1 MVKQEMAKT
10 VKNGEKDYAG
20 TLNLPKT
27 SFPMKAD
34 LPKREP
40 QLVANW
46 KEMDMYG
53 QIRRKMSGKPK
64 FILHDGPPYANGD
77 IHLGTAL
84 NKILKDMIVKYRTM
98 NGYDAP
104 FVPGYDCHGLPIEYK
119 VVSELGEKEKALPKP
134 EIRKRCREY
143 ALRYVD
149 IMTGDFERL
158 GVFGQWDDPYL
169 TLSHKYEEKIFA
181 VFGEM
186 YQQKYIYRGLKPIT
200 WCYSC
205 RTALAEAEVEY
216 TDRTS
221 PSIYVKFPVVEG
233 LEKLGKSVFLL
244 IWTTTPW
251 TLPANLATAVHP
263 EFDYVAVEVDSE
275 VYIMADYLKPAVLD
289 KIKADPQA
297 KVLARF
303 KGTELEGV
311 KYRHPFLDKV
321 NPVIVAEHVTLE
333 QGTGLVHTAPGHGQE
348 DYVIG
353 SKYGLPV
360 FSPVDD
366 DGRFTAEAGVFKGR
380 HVFDANESVLE
391 VLREKNALLQSEQI
405 VHQYPHC
412 WRCGNPIIFR
422 ATAQWFISVDTNNLR
437 KRALEEIER
446 VTWIP
451 EWGKERIF
459 GMVASRP
466 DWCISRQ
473 RSWGVPIPI
482 FYCKSCGKEFF
493 EEKAFEHLKKLIA
506 KSGVD
511 IWFTSAPKDLLPEG
525 ARCECGSGE
534 FRKEED
540 ILDVW
545 FESGV
550 SHRAVLETTPGLS
563 FPADLYVEGS
573 DQHRGWFQS
582 SLLPSVAVKGRAP
595 YEAVLTHGYVVTS
608 DGKKMSKKLGN
619 AIYPDEVVEKYGA
632 DVLRLWTA
640 SENFTQDIRVSFEIL
655 QRLADA
661 YRRLR
666 NTFKFLLSNLYDFEP
681 AKHSVPYGRMD
692 ELDRWAL
699 HVLQQVIARVT
710 EAYERNEFFTAFHS
724 LYNYCTVSLSSLY
737 LDMLKDRLYTFAA
750 DNPARRSSQ
759 TALNIILHALTRML
773 APMLS
778 FTAEEVWR
786 AIPNQPGLEPSV
798 HLTSWPRV
806 EQRFVDE
813 RLGEKWG
820 NLLQLRS
827 SVTKALEIARR
838 DGLLGNS
845 LEANVA
851 LYPERAEETALL
863 RKSEN
868 ILPAIFIVSQVEVHQ
883 SGEAL
888 PADISVTEDHLA
900 VAVRKAAGKKCK
912 RCWNYRES
920 VGEFEEHPSLCERC
934 VNELRKIGESE

>member
-1 MVKQEMAKT
+1 MAKT
-10 VKNGEKDYAG
+10 LKNGEKDYAG

-40 QLVANW
+40 GIVASW
-46 KEMDMYG
+46 KEMDIYG
-53 QIRRKMSGKPK
+53 RIRRKMQGSPK

-98 NGYDAP
+98 RGYDTP

-119 VVSELGEKEKALPKP
+119 VLSELGEKEKDLPKP
-134 EIRKRCREY
+134 EIRRRCRDY
-143 ALRYVD
+143 ALKYVD

-169 TLSHKYEEKIFA
+169 TLSHKYEEKIFT

-186 YQQKYIYRGLKPIT
+186 YKQGYIYRGLKPIT
-200 WCYSC
+200 WCFSC

-216 TDRTS
+216 ADHTS
-221 PSIYVKFPVVEG
+221 PSIYVKFEVIEG
-233 LEKLGKSVFLL
+233 LEDLGRPVFLM

-263 EFDYVAVEVDSE
+263 ALDYVAVDAGSE
-275 VYIMADYLKPAVLD
+275 IYVIAEYLKPVVLD
-289 KIKADPQA
+289 VIGVDPAA
-297 KVLARF
+297 KVVGRF
-303 KGTELEGV
+303 KGRQLEGV
-311 KYRHPFLDKV
+311 KYRHPFIDRI

-353 SKYGLPV
+353 MQYNLPV

-366 DGRFTAEAGVFKGR
+366 YGLFTHEIEMFEGR
-380 HVFDANESVLE
+380 HVFDANAEI
-391 VLREKNALLQSEQI
+391 NALLSSKGALLKSEQI

-422 ATAQWFISVDTNNLR
+422 ATPQWFIAVDTNELR
-437 KRALEEIER
+437 GRALEEIKR
-446 VTWIP
+446 VRWIP
-451 EWGKERIF
+451 DWGKDRIH
-459 GMVASRP
+459 GMVANRP

-473 RSWGVPIPI
+473 RSWGVPIPV
-482 FYCKSCGKEFF
+482 FYCRECGKPFF
-493 EEKAFEHLKKLIA
+493 EEAAFEHLKKLIA
-506 KSGVD
+506 ENGVD
-511 IWFTSAPKDLLPEG
+511 IWFTSPPADLLPKDTACG
-525 ARCECGSGE
+525 CGSRE
-534 FRKEED
+534 FDKEEN

-550 SHRAVLETTPGLS
+550 SHRAVLETTEGLH

-595 YEAVLTHGYVVTS
+595 YDAVLTHGYVVTS

-619 AIYPDEVVEKYGA
+619 AIYPDEVIEKFGA
-632 DVLRLWTA
+632 DVLRLWVA

-681 AKHSVPYGRMD
+681 AEHLVPYDRMD
-692 ELDRWAL
+692 ELDKWAL
-699 HVLQQVIARVT
+699 HTLQQVVERVT
-710 EAYERNEFFTAFHS
+710 RAYEDHEFYTAFHS
-724 LYNYCTVSLSSLY
+724 LYNYCTISLSSLY
-737 LDMLKDRLYTFAA
+737 LDMLKDRLYTLAA
-750 DNPARRSSQ
+750 DNPLRRSSQ
-759 TALNIILHALTRML
+759 TALNIILSALTRML

-778 FTAEEVWR
+778 FTADEVWR
-786 AIPNQPGLEPSV
+786 LIPNQPGLEESV
-798 HLTSWPRV
+798 HLSEWPK
-806 EQRFVDE
+806 VDRRLVNDELGAKWE
-813 RLGEKWG
+813 RL
-820 NLLQLRS
+820 LHVRS
-827 SVTKALEIARR
+827 SVTKALETARR
-838 DGLLGNS
+838 DGSIGNS
-845 LEANVA
+845 LEAKIG
-851 LYPERAEETALL
+851 LYPKRKEEEALL
-863 RKSEN
+863 ESFGAM
-868 ILPAIFIVSQVEVHQ
+868 LPSVFIVSQVEIHAPGDV
-883 SGEAL
+883 L
-888 PADISVTEDHLA
+888 PKDIGVAEDEVA
-900 VAVRKAAGKKCK
+900 VAVTKAAGAKCK

-920 VGEFEEHPSLCERC
+920 VGKYEDHPSLCERC
-934 VNELRKIGESE
+934 VNEINKAGGSNE